1 MGSRRFD
8 IIRDEASCVVED
20 ERFLLLVFNDE
31 NAENPAMLDYHISEI
46 YGFGHANKSRFTKHD
61 YDDIEEAIEDIGKD
75 KIIYLTELYMYQHSG
90 IAVSVTPFSC
100 KWDSGVAGYVI
111 VTEDRFK
118 ECFGRD
124 FTESKEDFDAIK
136 ENVKAE
142 VEEVSNYLNG
152 EVYQYIL
159 FEKVSDSGDYK
170 GCDYIDSRRDLWNE
184 KDSGCE
190 FYGSDHKK
198 NGVLE
203 SIKTA
208 MTEDAADFIKLLE
221 ERL

>member
-8 IIRDEASCVVED
+8 VIRDEASVVVED
-20 ERFLLLVFNDE
+20 ERFLLLVFCDE
-31 NAENPAMLDYHISEI
+31 NAENPARLDYHLSEI
-46 YGFGHANKSRFTKHD
+46 YGFGDVNKNRFTRHD
-61 YDDIEEAIEDIGKD
+61 CRDIEELIGDIGKD
-75 KIIYLTELYMYQHSG
+75 RIIYLTELYMYQHSG
-90 IAVSVTPFSC
+90 IAVSITPFSC

-111 VTEDRFK
+111 VTSNRFK
-118 ECFGRD
+118 ECFDRD
-124 FTESKEDFDAIK
+124 FTESKEDFDTIK
-136 ENVKAE
+136 ENVKSE

-159 FEKVSDSGDYK
+159 LEKVSDSGDYK

-184 KDSGCE
+184 KDTGYG
-190 FYGSDHKK
+190 FYGSDHKT

-208 MTEDAADFIKLLE
+208 LTEDAADFIKLLE